1 MDAEIHQRYHNDT
14 RVTLAVDSTWQK
26 LYSNN
31 HAADQAYAKGI
42 HRVFGG
48 NLSIW

>member
-1 MDAEIHQRYHNDT
+1 MVDAVEMVADECPKI
-14 RVTLAVDSTWQK
+14 K
-26 LYSNN
+26 LPDSNN